1 MAKEKKNAYN
11 IVNTK
16 SALVFVTGLA
26 LSFVTIFVLVQTN
39 FIETWANHYV
49 HSQNLPWTSER
60 PISLATMFLL
70 LSPGALLLA
79 IPCVS
84 TITHKTHV
92 RQLLVFSG
100 IFIGILILL
109 AYIFGWYN
117 FLVN

>member
-1 MAKEKKNAYN
+1 MTKEKKNSHN
-11 IVNTK
+11 IINTK
-16 SALVFVTGLA
+16 NTLLFIAGSI
-26 LSFVTIFVLVQTN
+26 LSFVTIFVLIQTN

-60 PISLATMFLL
+60 PISLAVMFLL

-84 TITHKTHV
+84 LVTHKTHG
-92 RQLLVFSG
+92 RQLLVFFG
-100 IFIGILILL
+100 IFIGLLILL
-109 AYIFGWYN
+109 AYIFGMYN